1 MNWNRPFTLALH
13 LVLPLLAGLLVP
25 LCGQAEEER
34 LRDSFGS
41 LEAELPEADR
51 LTLGAGVFI
60 PYSGKVTRFESGDV
74 TFADQILPTL
84 GFEYRQRWDRF
95 PGYTLQPQIWVTPL
109 GNALKDGA
117 GTSRWMSATLLV
129 GKQEKAAEFRA
140 GGGWLLQWIHGSGGE
155 SVQQN
160 GSSTS
165 TYALPD
171 RNVIVRMLT
180 LQAGLS
186 YQADRLRFSADVIG
200 TGLLSSR
207 RTANAVFGIGWS
219 FR

>member
-1 MNWNRPFTLALH
+1 MRLRILPTLLLLAC
-13 LVLPLLAGLLVP
+13 LPLAHALAADPEG
-25 LCGQAEEER
+25 
-34 LRDSFGS
+34 LRDAFGS
-41 LEAELPEADR
+41 IEAELPEPDR

-74 TFADQILPTL
+74 TFADQILPIF
-84 GFEYRQRWDRF
+84 GVEFRQRWDRF
-95 PGYTLQPQIWVTPL
+95 PGFALLPQVWITPL
-109 GNALKDGA
+109 GNALKDEA
-117 GTSRWMSATLLV
+117 GTSRWLSASLLLA
-129 GKQEKAAEFRA
+129 KQQKAAEFRA

-200 TGLLSSR
+200 TGLLTSR

>member
-1 MNWNRPFTLALH
+1 M
-13 LVLPLLAGLLVP
+13 LLAGLP
-25 LCGQAEEER
+25 LAPAIAADREEG
-34 LRDSFGS
+34 LHDAFGS
-41 LEAELPEADR
+41 VEAELPEPDR
-51 LTLGAGVFI
+51 LTLGVGVFV

-74 TFADQILPTL
+74 TFADQVLPTVGL
-84 GFEYRQRWDRF
+84 EYRQRWERL
-95 PGYTLQPQIWVTPL
+95 PGFTLQPQIWVTPL

-117 GTSRWMSATLLV
+117 GTSRWMSASLLV
-129 GKQEKAAEFRA
+129 GKQEKSAEFRA

-186 YQADRLRFSADVIG
+186 YQQDRLRFSADVIG
-200 TGLLSSR
+200 TGL
-207 RTANAVFGIGWS
+207 
-219 FR
+219 